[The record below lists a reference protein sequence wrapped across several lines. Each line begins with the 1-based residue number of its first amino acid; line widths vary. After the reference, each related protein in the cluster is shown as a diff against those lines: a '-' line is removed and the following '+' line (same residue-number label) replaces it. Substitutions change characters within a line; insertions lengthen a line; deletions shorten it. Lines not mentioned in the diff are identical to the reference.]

1 MPSGFYKNLLAEVTD
16 LIPSDLMENLPRAY
30 KKIGHIALVK
40 LHKDL
45 MSYRQ
50 ILGESIL
57 KIVSSSGITSVAEI
71 QKGIAGIYRT
81 PSIEIIAGEKKTIT
95 IHKELGCKFKLNVNN
110 LMFSA
115 GNHGER
121 TRIISWIKK
130 LKIQTEIN
138 KPIHVLDMFSCVGN
152 LSLPIAVN
160 IKDIIVIAIELNS
173 EAVLYL
179 NQTIKL
185 NKFPSE
191 NRFTVIEGDNR
202 RESPKNWADIV
213 ILGYFSI
220 NKMHLIPAL
229 LSLRAKVGWLLIH
242 DVVKING
249 SSKALKFL
257 KELLN
262 ENEFSNYSLDEIR
275 SFKIKSVSPIN
286 EHWVYECTI
295 KREKLN

>member
-1 MPSGFYKNLLAEVTD
+1 MPSGFYKNLLGEVTGV
-16 LIPSDLMENLPRAY
+16 IPSELMENLPRAY
-30 KKIGHIALVK
+30 KKIGQIALIK

-45 MSYRQ
+45 MSYKQ
-50 ILGESIL
+50 VLGESIL

-71 QKGIAGIYRT
+71 QKEIVGIYRT
-81 PSIEIIAGEKKTIT
+81 PSIQIIAGEKKSIT

-121 TRIISWIKK
+121 TRLIKWISK
-130 LKIQTEIN
+130 LKNQSVIN
-138 KPIHVLDMFSCVGN
+138 RPIHVLDMFSCVGN

-160 IKDIIVIAIELNS
+160 IKDVFVVAIELNS
-173 EAVLYL
+173 EAVSYL
-179 NQTIKL
+179 NQTVEL

-202 RESPKNWADIV
+202 EECPKNWADIV
-213 ILGYFSI
+213 ILGYFGIDKS
-220 NKMHLIPAL
+220 HLYPAL
-229 LSLRAKVGWLLIH
+229 RSLRSNIGWLLIH
-242 DVVKING
+242 DVVQING
-249 SSKALKFL
+249 SSKALLFL

-262 ENEFSNYSLDEIR
+262 EKEFSDHSLDVIQ
-275 SFKIKSVSPIN
+275 SYKIKSVSPAN

-295 KREKLN
+295 KSEKLN